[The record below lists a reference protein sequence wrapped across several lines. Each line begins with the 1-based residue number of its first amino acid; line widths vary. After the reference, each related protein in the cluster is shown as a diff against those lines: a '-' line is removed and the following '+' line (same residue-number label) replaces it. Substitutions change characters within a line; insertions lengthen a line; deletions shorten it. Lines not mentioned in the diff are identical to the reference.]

1 MILCFKCYVK
11 NHSNLGELL
20 LDTLQDVA
28 VIRHV
33 CKPDLLFGLFLLRLV
48 FVWSSPLV
56 CLDETCLDLVLAF
69 DEWFLT
75 AFHIEEVDL
84 FLEFPIQPT
93 AHADCLVVDV
103 VDAMTCYLAVHEL
116 TYILAAVF
124 EEEVSLAI
132 FLEVFDFPIVDF
144 SIGVLYLALV
154 D

>member
-1 MILCFKCYVK
+1 MLCFKCYVK

-28 VIRHV
+28 VIGHI

-48 FVWSSPLV
+48 LVGSIPSV
-56 CLDETCLDLVLAF
+56 CLDQTRLDLVLAF
-69 DEWFLT
+69 DESLLT

-84 FLEFPIQPT
+84 FLEFPVQPT
-93 AHADCLVVDV
+93 THADCLIVDV
-103 VDAMTCYLAVHEL
+103 INAMARYLAVHEL
-116 TYILAAVF
+116 TDVLAAVL
-124 EEEVSLAI
+124 EEEVSLAA
-132 FLEVFDFPIVDF
+132 FLEIFDFPVVDF